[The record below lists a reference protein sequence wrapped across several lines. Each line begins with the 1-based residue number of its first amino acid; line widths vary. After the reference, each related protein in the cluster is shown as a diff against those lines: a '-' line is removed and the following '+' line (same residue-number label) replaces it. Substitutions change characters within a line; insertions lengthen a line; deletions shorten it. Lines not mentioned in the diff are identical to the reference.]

1 MMKRLSAILAVLL
14 SLSAFTASPVLAAE
28 PAVPAAATQTIADTY
43 TQTGEGNAVLENV
56 GIKTHLAAAHITH
69 NGKSIFIVKQTKP
82 DGTETELVNTTGA
95 YDATSPMDTIN
106 PSKLQIIADGDW
118 SITLGSGV
126 YWGDTGTK
134 YHIDQNCMS
143 FQGNVPNFGTVS
155 EAQQAGR
162 IGWCQI
168 CSDGM
173 GRWNTSYSGAPA
185 AIRSVGN
192 QTAVSGTAVPTVQPA
207 ASRPEV
213 PAQSPEPEGKQ
224 IYRTKSGKKY
234 HYKNPCGKGTYYPC
248 TLQEALAAGLGPCEK
263 CVN

>member
-1 MMKRLSAILAVLL
+1 MMKHFSVLLAALL
-14 SLSAFTASPVLAAE
+14 SLSVFSINPVFAAE
-28 PAVPAAATQTIADTY
+28 PASVPAAATPTIADTY
-43 TQTGEGNAVLENV
+43 TQTGNGNATLENV

-69 NGKSIFIVKQTKP
+69 NGKSTFVVKQIKP
-82 DGTETELVNTTGA
+82 DNTETDLVNTTGT
-95 YDATSPMDTIN
+95 YDATVSMDTIN
-106 PSKLQIIADGDW
+106 PSKLQIIADGAW
-118 SITLGSGV
+118 SITLSPGV

-134 YHIDQNCMS
+134 YHIDPNCMS
-143 FQGNVPNFGTVS
+143 FQGTVPNFGTVS
-155 EAQQAGR
+155 EAQQVGR
-162 IGWCQI
+162 IGWCLI

-173 GRWNTSYSGAPA
+173 GRWNSSYSGAPA

-192 QTAVSGTAVPTVQPA
+192 QTVADKASTSAQPA
-207 ASRPEV
+207 ASHPEV
-213 PAQSPEPEGKQ
+213 SVQPAQSEGKQ